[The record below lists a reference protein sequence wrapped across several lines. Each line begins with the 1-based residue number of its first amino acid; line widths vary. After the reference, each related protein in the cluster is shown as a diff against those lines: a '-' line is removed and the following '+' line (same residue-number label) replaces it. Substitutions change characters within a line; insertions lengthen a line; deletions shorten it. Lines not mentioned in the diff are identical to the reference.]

1 MQASEL
7 AADLNGRS
15 ILGVKFS
22 VTLFTPDGGNFRGQY
37 CQGVKIA
44 ISNRE
49 ALRPMRVGLEIADAL
64 HRLYPKNFELEKIVL
79 LLGSKSTV
87 ERLALGDSPEAV
99 IRDWTPDL
107 DKFRAVREKYLLYDR
122 SGA

>member
-1 MQASEL
+1 M
-7 AADLNGRS
+7 
-15 ILGVKFS
+15 
-22 VTLFTPDGGNFRGQY
+22 
-37 CQGVKIA
+37 A
-44 ISNRE
+44 ISNRQ

-122 SGA
+122 SGG